1 MSQVRA
7 EAGLE
12 GGETQTKY
20 TESPALR
27 VLTTPS
33 FSRGA
38 STVGG
43 PSGATET
50 TTNMVTL
57 RKLSRYQSPS
67 ERSENKMNQFSN
79 NKRES

>member
-50 TTNMVTL
+50 TTKIVTSFGEAVAIQKKKKFIRTQ
-57 RKLSRYQSPS
+57 RK
-67 ERSENKMNQFSN
+67 
-79 NKRES
+79 